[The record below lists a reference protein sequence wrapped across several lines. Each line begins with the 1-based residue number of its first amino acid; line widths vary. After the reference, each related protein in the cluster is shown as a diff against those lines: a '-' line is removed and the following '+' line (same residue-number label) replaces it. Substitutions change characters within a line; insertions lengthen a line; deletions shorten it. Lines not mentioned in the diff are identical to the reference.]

1 MMIVKTTKDSVFIGD
16 SEITNFRKFKNSFEL
31 ASFVGVHE
39 ECAALARAACETSN
53 KESEKFVEDE
63 ISKPASTYSGLL
75 ELLLH
80 EDSSARNFNVK
91 VYNKALTERFGCTP
105 TKFLKLV
112 NGVIHKTFLTERY
125 EDKFVRRFCM
135 SPMRSGRSFRID
147 PERVSRLGD
156 CYEKLVQ
163 SDRDGLHNILPFV
176 FFMNETPEKL
186 KKIFGDYAWKQIS
199 KFSPSRNTLL
209 AETLCPLI
217 SLELAQDPPEGF
229 EGPSPTQNVHQLA
242 RRAVKLPSTLYR
254 QARSLGS
261 LEEFVDAAEY
271 CALNY
276 KGRWGDKRIMYRVIL
291 TFLETSRALARLG
304 RKVNSK
310 WSPRRLK
317 EEHDDAAVELTN
329 QSYPNVRFEWIDAW
343 HMPTTFTHPSGYTAK
358 VLVTEREIG
367 VEGKAMGHCVGFYA
381 KQSAAAGYVVVSISE
396 PNGSRHST
404 LGLTRDSYSG
414 MVAFQQHYMSYNNP
428 VECQSAK
435 EFALQITN
443 RINQLA
449 QEERTRLSPNQIN
462 QGILLC
468 A

>member
-1 MMIVKTTKDSVFIGD
+1 MIVKTTKDSVFIGD
-16 SEITNFRKFKNSFEL
+16 SEITHFRKFKNSFEL
-31 ASFVGVHE
+31 ASFVGIHA

-53 KESEKFVEDE
+53 KGSEKFAEDE
-63 ISKPASTYSGLL
+63 ISKPASAYSGLL
-75 ELLLH
+75 ELLPN
-80 EDSSARNFNVK
+80 EYSSTRNFSSK

-135 SPMRSGRSFRID
+135 SPMRGGRSFRID

-163 SDRDGLHNILPFV
+163 SDRDGLNNILPFV

-199 KFSPSRNTLL
+199 KFSPSRNMLL

-254 QARSLGS
+254 HGRRSGS
-261 LEEFVDAAEY
+261 LEEFVDATEY
-271 CALNY
+271 CALNL
-276 KGRWGDKRIMYRVIL
+276 KGQWGNPRMMYRVIL

-310 WSPRRLK
+310 WSPRRLR
-317 EEHDDAAVELTN
+317 EEHDDAAAEITN
-329 QSYPNVRFEWIDAW
+329 QKYPNVRFGWIDAW

-381 KQSAAAGYVVVSISE
+381 KKSADAEYVVVSISG
-396 PNGSRHST
+396 PSGSRYST
-404 LGLTRDSYSG
+404 LGLTRDSSSG
-414 MVAFQQHYMSYNNP
+414 IVAFQQHYMAYNNP

-435 EFALQITN
+435 EFALQITE

-449 QEERTRLSPNQIN
+449 REERTRLSSNQIK

>member
-16 SEITNFRKFKNSFEL
+16 FEIKRFRKFKNWFDL
-31 ASFVGVHE
+31 ASFVGVHA
-39 ECAALARAACETSN
+39 ECAALARDAYENSN
-53 KESEKFVEDE
+53 KGSEKFVEKFVEDE
-63 ISKPASTYSGLL
+63 ISKPASAYNGLL
-75 ELLLH
+75 ELHLH
-80 EDSSARNFNVK
+80 EDSSTRNFDIK

-105 TKFLKLV
+105 SKFLKLV
-112 NGVIHKTFLTERY
+112 NGVIHKTFITQRY
-125 EDKFVRRFCM
+125 EDKFVRRFCVY
-135 SPMRSGRSFRID
+135 PMRDGKSFQID

-156 CYEKLVQ
+156 CHEKLVQ

-199 KFSPSRNTLL
+199 KFSPSRNMLL
-209 AETLCPLI
+209 AKTLCPLI
-217 SLELAQDPPEGF
+217 SRELAQD
-229 EGPSPTQNVHQLA
+229 PTQNVHQLA

-254 QARSLGS
+254 HARRSGS
-261 LEEFVDAAEY
+261 LEEFVDATEH
-271 CALNY
+271 CALNW
-276 KGRWGDKRIMYRVIL
+276 KGQWGNQRTMYRVIL
-291 TFLETSRALARLG
+291 FFIETSRALAGLG

-310 WSPRRLK
+310 WSYRRLR
-317 EEHDDAAVELTN
+317 EEHDDAAAGITN
-329 QSYPNVRFEWIDAW
+329 QKYPNVRFGWIDAW

-381 KQSAAAGYVVVSISE
+381 KKSANAEYVVVSISE
-396 PNGSRHST
+396 PNGSRYST
-404 LGLTRDSYSG
+404 LGLTRDSSSG
-414 MVAFQQHYMSYNNP
+414 IVAFQQHYMAYNNP

-449 QEERTRLSPNQIN
+449 QEERTRLSPNQIK

>member
-1 MMIVKTTKDSVFIGD
+1 MIVKTTKDSVFIGD
-16 SEITNFRKFKNSFEL
+16 FEIKRFLKFKNSFEL

-39 ECAALARAACETSN
+39 ECVALARAASETSN

-63 ISKPASTYSGLL
+63 ITKPTSANNGRFD
-75 ELLLH
+75 LLLC
-80 EDSSARNFNVK
+80 DVSSARNFDIK

-105 TKFLKLV
+105 SKFLKLV
-112 NGVIHKTFLTERY
+112 NGVIHKTFITERY

-135 SPMRSGRSFRID
+135 SPMRGGRSFRLN

-199 KFSPSRNTLL
+199 KFSPSRNMLL
-209 AETLCPLI
+209 AETFCPLI
-217 SLELAQDPPEGF
+217 GLELAQDPPEGF

-242 RRAVKLPSTLYR
+242 SRAVKLPSTLYR
-254 QARSLGS
+254 HARSLGS
-261 LEEFVDAAEY
+261 LEEFVDAIEY

-276 KGRWGDKRIMYRVIL
+276 KGQWGNPTPMYRVIL

-317 EEHDDAAVELTN
+317 EEHDNAAVELTN
-329 QSYPNVRFEWIDAW
+329 QSYPNVRFGWIDAW
-343 HMPTTFTHPSGYTAK
+343 HMPTTFAHPSGYTAK

-381 KQSAAAGYVVVSISE
+381 KKSADAGYVVVSISE

-414 MVAFQQHYMSYNNP
+414 MVAFQQHYMAYNNP
-428 VECQSAK
+428 VECQSAN